1 MEADMEADAI
11 DVEVRSELAIL
22 GGLQSSGTMQQL
34 MLATFIEII
43 CSVLARVFYVVWH
56 VYMEHGIEW
65 HAAA

>member
-22 GGLQSSGTMQQL
+22 GGLQSRGTMQQL
-34 MLATFIEII
+34 MLVTFIEII
-43 CSVLARVFYVVWH
+43 CSVLAHVFYVVWH
-56 VYMEHGIEW
+56 VYMEHSIEW